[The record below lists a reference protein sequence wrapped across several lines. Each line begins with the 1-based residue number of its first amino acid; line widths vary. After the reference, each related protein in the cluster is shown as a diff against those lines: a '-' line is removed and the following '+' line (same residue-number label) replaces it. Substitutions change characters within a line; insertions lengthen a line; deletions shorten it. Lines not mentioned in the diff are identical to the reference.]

1 MGGVVIVLA
10 ALVSAWWFLW
20 VPSWRPPL
28 RVGEHYGVDVSAHQ
42 NHIDWPRVAGDGI
55 DFAYIKASEGGDFVD
70 RRFSENWRGAGEAG
84 LDRGAYHFF
93 SLCTP
98 GVVQARNFL
107 AVAPPD
113 PMALAPAVDLEL
125 AGNCGERPD
134 TAAVHAE
141 LDAFLRQVED
151 AWRTEVVLYVGDDFE
166 ARYGVRR
173 CAARP
178 LWHRRFLLR
187 PDVDDWQIWL
197 RPRRRRDRQ
206 GGSQPQPPG
215 SVVAP

>member
-1 MGGVVIVLA
+1 VVVPVGAELA
-10 ALVSAWWFLW
+10 TATASRRALRRRRLS
-20 VPSWRPPL
+20 PPESHRL
-28 RVGEHYGVDVSAHQ
+28 ASGRRRRD
-42 NHIDWPRVAGDGI
+42 RL
-55 DFAYIKASEGGDFVD
+55 AYVKASEGGDFVD
-70 RRFSENWRGAGEAG
+70 RRFGENWRAAGEAG

-98 GVVQARNFL
+98 GLVQARNFL
-107 AVAPPD
+107 AVASPD
-113 PMALAPAVDLEL
+113 PVALAPAVDLEL

-134 TAAVHAE
+134 AAVVHTE

-173 CAARP
+173 GVVRP

-187 PDVDDWQIWL
+187 PDVDDWQIWQVHGYAHVDGVSGRVDLDL
-197 RPRRRRDRQ
+197 RRP
-206 GGSQPQPPG
+206 
-215 SVVAP
+215 VA